1 MGIATAKCG
10 LDLGAVETTLT
21 VRRLLAFAAGIG
33 DASAQVFDDLDDGF
47 IAHPA
52 LCVALEWAL
61 IGNPAGAAALVSE
74 PREARRAVH
83 FSQDSFFHRPLRAG
97 DRLRTAGRVSGIWGG
112 PAGTRVAS
120 TLCTA
125 DDAGAPAVTS
135 HLVAVYRGVA
145 SVGED
150 RPADAPALPAPD
162 GREGEPLTAAMAIE
176 RALPHRYSE
185 CAGIWNP
192 IHSERRVAL
201 AAGLPDIVLH
211 GTATWALAASE
222 LVQRVGGG
230 DAARLERLHGRFAAL
245 VIPGCTLTLVYRVRS
260 GADGTEVFF
269 TVLTPEGE
277 SAIADGYALLAAAEA
292 ADAAAAPPA

>member
-1 MGIATAKCG
+1 MGIATAQCG

-33 DASAQVFDDLDDGF
+33 DASAQVFDDLDSGF

-61 IGNPAGAAALVSE
+61 IGNPAGAAALVSD

-83 FSQDSFFHRPLRAG
+83 FSQDSLFHRPLRAG
-97 DRLRTAGRVSGIWGG
+97 DRLRTAGRVSGIWGK
-112 PAGTRVAS
+112 PSGTRVATTLS
-120 TLCTA
+120 TT
-125 DDAGAPAVTS
+125 DAAGTPAVTS
-135 HLVAVYRGVA
+135 HTVAVYRGVD
-145 SVGED
+145 SIGD
-150 RPADAPALPAPD
+150 DCLGDAPAVPAPD
-162 GREGEPLTAAMAIE
+162 GREGEPQTVEIAVD

-222 LVQRVGGG
+222 LIRRVGGG
-230 DAARLERLHGRFAAL
+230 DATRLKRLYGRFAAL
-245 VIPGCTLTLVYRVRS
+245 VIPDGALTLSYRLRH

-269 TVLTPEGE
+269 AVMTPQGE
-277 SAIADGYALLAAAEA
+277 PAIAEGYALLAATPAP
-292 ADAAAAPPA
+292 AAPGCATP